1 MQFLYVITTPT
12 IPTTTQTTT
21 PSTTS
26 STGTITASDAI
37 LRVYQ
42 VLEEDEHKERV
53 SKELVMLQQ
62 LLTSEDFLVFKKN
75 KDGHT
80 EVFITRKK
88 PEIKTSSRQNS
99 DSEDYEPDRLEYSV
113 DSDGSEW

>member
-1 MQFLYVITTPT
+1 MQFLYVSTTPT
-12 IPTTTQTTT
+12 IPTTT
-21 PSTTS
+21 PSTTL
-26 STGTITASDAI
+26 STWTSTVSDKI

-42 VLEEDEHKERV
+42 VLEEDGHKERV

-62 LLTSEDFLVFKKN
+62 LLASEDFLVFKSN

-99 DSEDYEPDRLEYSV
+99 DNEDYEPDRLEYSV

>member
-1 MQFLYVITTPT
+1 
-12 IPTTTQTTT
+12 
-21 PSTTS
+21 
-26 STGTITASDAI
+26 
-37 LRVYQ
+37 
-42 VLEEDEHKERV
+42 
-53 SKELVMLQQ
+53 MLQQ
-62 LLTSEDFLVFKKN
+62 LLASEDFLVFKSN

-99 DSEDYEPDRLEYSV
+99 DDEDYEPDRLEYSV